1 MIKQQ
6 QPVAWIISSIHHGIN
21 FFPKTRQKLGL
32 FLIVYDWISG
42 NLVGDDWRD
51 RRPNSDPGLHYHEM
65 WLGWRG
71 GPLYVLAS
79 MIFFPCSWKCIST
92 ICDPC
97 RSSIRCLCCFFA
109 GEDSKYE
116 NAEMGRLKIKLLDQ
130 YRCTLLPRHVRGTLE
145 LSNDQGNSR

>member
-1 MIKQQ
+1 MIGGTAVQTVILAYITMKCDWDEE
-6 QPVAWIISSIHHGIN
+6 VGLSM
-21 FFPKTRQKLGL
+21 FF
-32 FLIVYDWISG
+32 
-42 NLVGDDWRD
+42 
-51 RRPNSDPGLHYHEM
+51 
-65 WLGWRG
+65 
-71 GPLYVLAS
+71 AS
-79 MIFFPCSWKCIST
+79 MIFSPCSWKCIST

-145 LSNDQGNSR
+145 LSNDQGNSRYKEKTKIRSSPVCISENKSRVQRDSLVPLFWIFERESFNI